1 MEPSLVDP
9 SQVDQVRVDQVA
21 RAAVAAHREE
31 RGPLLPVLHT
41 VAHELGYI
49 PEQAV
54 PVIAQELNLSKAD
67 VHGVVSFYSDFR
79 REPAGRVVVAVCQA
93 EACQAVGA
101 RELMDDVAARLA
113 VAPGTTRDDGAVT
126 LGEVFCFGNCAL
138 GPAAT
143 VDGTLHGR
151 LTVERLTSLVEDAL

>member
-1 MEPSLVDP
+1 MDPALVE
-9 SQVDQVRVDQVA
+9 QVA
-21 RAAVAAHREE
+21 RAAVAAHRGE

-41 VAHELGYI
+41 VAHELGYV

-54 PVIAQELNLSKAD
+54 PVIAQELNLSRAD
-67 VHGVVSFYSDFR
+67 VHGVISFYSDFR
-79 REPAGRVVVAVCQA
+79 REPAGRVVVQVCQA

-101 RELMDDVAARLA
+101 RELMDGVAARLA
-113 VAPGTTRDDGAVT
+113 VAPGTTREDRAVT
-126 LGEVFCFGNCAL
+126 LDEIFCFGNCAL

-151 LTVERLTSLVEDAL
+151 LDTDRLTSLVQDAL